1 MLTEAPLSFERK
13 SFKQESPVVP
23 IIRYSAGQNPDR
35 LQAILGRGEAAT
47 VQVRDTVRAV
57 LDAVR
62 TDGDAALVRFTREFD
77 GVDIEAKSLAI
88 PMSVCRAA
96 LDRLDLGLRE
106 AMEAAAANI
115 RRFHEHQRRT
125 SWFVNEGD
133 GVILGKRYTPV
144 DAAGIYIPGGT
155 APLFSS
161 VLMAAIPARVAGVER
176 IVAVTPPGRGDA
188 PHPAILAA
196 AALAG
201 VDEVYRVGGAQGIAA
216 LAYGTETI
224 RPVDVIAG
232 PGNAYVQEAKKEVYG
247 IVGIDMV
254 AGPSE
259 IVVIADSTANP
270 AYIAADMLSQAE
282 HGSGL
287 EAAIAIV
294 TGESLAQQ
302 VAGELQ
308 QQTESLLR
316 NDMVER
322 ALREYGAIF
331 VVDTLDEACELASRI
346 AAEHVEIQTEDP
358 WSLVDRI
365 RHAGA
370 IFLGN
375 ASAEPV
381 GDYYA
386 GTNHILPT
394 GGAARFASSVG
405 VDDFIKS
412 SSLIAYSD
420 RKLRAT
426 GSHIVTLAEAEGL
439 DAHARSVSIRS
450 DR

>member
-1 MLTEAPLSFERK
+1 M
-13 SFKQESPVVP
+13 VP
-23 IIRYSAGQNPDR
+23 IIRYSAGQKPDR
-35 LQAILGRGEAAT
+35 LQAILNRGEAAT
-47 VQVRDTVRAV
+47 AQVRDSVRAV
-57 LDAVR
+57 LDAVC

-96 LDRLDLGLRE
+96 LDRLDRSLRD

-161 VLMAAIPARVAGVER
+161 LLMAAIPAQVAGVER
-176 IVAVTPPGRGDA
+176 IVVVTPPGSGDA

-201 VDEVYRVGGAQGIAA
+201 VDEMYRVGGAQGIAA

-224 RPVDVIAG
+224 SPVDVIAG

-247 IVGIDMV
+247 IVGIDMI

-259 IVVIADSTANP
+259 IVVIADATANP

-294 TGESLAQQ
+294 TSESLAQQ
-302 VAGELQ
+302 VSSELQ
-308 QQTESLLR
+308 QQSESLR
-316 NDMVER
+316 RDEMVER

-331 VVDTLDEACELASRI
+331 VVDSLDAACELASHI

-405 VDDFIKS
+405 VDDFVKS
-412 SSLIAYSD
+412 TSLIAYSD